1 MGNSSDKKRKIML
14 KFILF
19 FSFAFSQEIEENFD
33 LFRNMFEANG
43 PGSDRKIGKYFP
55 MPTEVTETTAK
66 PFSGLRC
73 WKCDADSVADCKAQG
88 EIEICDENEDSCQL
102 EIRTRKSKLT
112 KIKTGCKQKIACKRN
127 QANNFFRQSF
137 WYRKDQTQCRPETN
151 RLNIFSVCRQCCWT
165 DNCVNADNNLWL
177 PATRWQ
183 WGQENGRVGV

>member
-1 MGNSSDKKRKIML
+1 
-14 KFILF
+14 
-19 FSFAFSQEIEENFD
+19 
-33 LFRNMFEANG
+33 
-43 PGSDRKIGKYFP
+43 

-73 WKCDADSVADCKAQG
+73 WKCDADSVADCKGDLPPSFHPFNYFLAQG

-151 RLNIFSVCRQCCWT
+151 RLNIVSVCRQW
-165 DNCVNADNNLWL
+165 
-177 PATRWQ
+177 
-183 WGQENGRVGV
+183 